1 MDNKTRDGLITSG
14 VVIGLLGLLYLI
26 FRKKNQPTNIV
37 LSPLK
42 DGGNTQYDR
51 YSLTDKSQKI
61 QVIKD
66 YLKANDPSD
75 DALKNDMEK
84 LGDPF
89 WWNQSDIYARQTDNG
104 INAWY
109 AAIQKNQPTF
119 TFYIDAFWKN
129 YGVDTKTGQH
139 IEGQY

>member
-26 FRKKNQPTNIV
+26 FRKKNTPTTIV
-37 LSPLK
+37 VSPLDNGK
-42 DGGNTQYDR
+42 SSYDP

-66 YLKANDPSD
+66 YLKANSPDSD
-75 DALKNDMEK
+75 VFKNDMEK
-84 LGDPF
+84 LGDPY

-104 INAWY
+104 VNAWY

-119 TFYIDAFWKN
+119 TFYRDDFFKN
-129 YGVDTKTGQH
+129 YGVYTKTGQH
-139 IEGQY
+139 IDGQY